1 MGFVILTPRADGEDL
16 IPREEATVISP
27 RVEDEGPVPTFNLP
41 FMKFQATIRLKGKSS
56 YQIRMIG
63 GLRFLNRSRL

>member
-1 MGFVILTPRADGEDL
+1 MGFEVLTPRADGEDL
-16 IPREEATVISP
+16 LSREDTIPLPTVG
-27 RVEDEGPVPTFNLP
+27 DEGPVPTFNLP

>member
-1 MGFVILTPRADGEDL
+1 MGFEVLTPRADGEDL
-16 IPREEATVISP
+16 LSREDTIPLSTVGD
-27 RVEDEGPVPTFNLP
+27 EDPVPTFNLP